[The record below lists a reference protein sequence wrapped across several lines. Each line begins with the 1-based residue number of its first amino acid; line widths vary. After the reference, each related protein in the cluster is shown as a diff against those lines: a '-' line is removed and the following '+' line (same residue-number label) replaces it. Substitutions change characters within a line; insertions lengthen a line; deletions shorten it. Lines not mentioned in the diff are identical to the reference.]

1 MLHEYDRQWASA
13 TGHGVRHPLRL
24 KMTVLQAWCDETVTP
39 DEFEARLV
47 EVRAQPVAPA
57 AGDSVSRKS

>member
-1 MLHEYDRQWASA
+1 VDAANGASPAMTQADLRQAVY
-13 TGHGVRHPLRL
+13 GDPVVRRIF
-24 KMTVLQAWCDETVTP
+24 